1 MKKNKNAGFSIV
13 EILIALAIFL
23 ILMLP
28 IVNGIIQALNMS
40 TGSKELQYRNEFA
53 EGIMEHVKSVNINDL
68 QDSKFY
74 LNEGTIPGT
83 FDTTKNL
90 YITDTTDPDYAGTP
104 FQNDLNGDGKITADE
119 IFEYAEYQI
128 TGSVELGTK
137 HEKYN
142 YLVDVS
148 SKAYA
153 EAKSND
159 TSGTFLDPN
168 NLSLGIIEDI
178 DYTKVALIDDQ
189 VFNYDAMA
197 ENALKAK
204 KLQGLKDSGDEEAY
218 RQALENS
225 ANVFAQDEGTR
236 MMTIKIS
243 GDATDGYK
251 VRCILDYYDD
261 NGVLGTDSNHYV
273 EYSPYGKTFKDG
285 MPNIYVLYNP
295 CHYNSNY
302 VLDDYISIDI
312 SELDDTKSKVNVFLV
327 EVASTFSDTIVDS
340 GALEEA
346 NKVDE
351 KRQFTAGQSLYNTE
365 YKNFGHRRDDAY
377 IHVGA
382 IVNGTDSSRLRQ
394 LQLYTN
400 IGNNTK
406 LVMNESGSYDEVEK
420 SNKKSAS
427 DKLLYSIDDGCV
439 DTQMSDF
446 FDYMKENNIPDT
458 VYPKLYS
465 LYGHAYN
472 ALVGGLDDASAESR
486 GMYDV
491 KVYLK
496 KEENGVIQV
505 DQDVPILEGTK
516 GGNES

>member
-28 IVNGIIQALNMS
+28 IVNGIIQALKMS

-53 EGIMEHVKSVNINDL
+53 EGIMEHVKSVEIDDML
-68 QDSKFY
+68 DSKYY
-74 LNEGTIPGT
+74 LNEGTDSASFST
-83 FDTTKNL
+83 DKKL
-90 YITDTTDPDYAGTP
+90 YINDSTDPNYAGVP
-104 FQNDLNGDGKITADE
+104 FTKDLNSDGKITADE
-119 IFEYAEYQI
+119 IFEYSQYQI
-128 TGSVELGTK
+128 KGSVKLGTK
-137 HEKYN
+137 HEVYN

-153 EAKSND
+153 ENKSKD
-159 TSGTFLDPN
+159 TTGTFLDPN
-168 NLSLGIIEDI
+168 NLALGIIEDI

-225 ANVFAQDEGTR
+225 ANVFAQDEGAR
-236 MMTIKIS
+236 MMTIKVS
-243 GDATDGYK
+243 GDASSGYK

-261 NGVLGTDSNHYV
+261 GSSLGADINHYV

-295 CHYNSNY
+295 CHYNGNY
-302 VLDDYISIDI
+302 VVNDYISIDL
-312 SELDDTKSKVNVFLV
+312 SELEDTESKVNVFLV
-327 EVASTFSDTIVDS
+327 EVASTFSDSIVDS

-351 KRQFTAGQSLYNTE
+351 DKQFAANQSLYNTE
-365 YKNFGHRRDDAY
+365 YKNFGHRREDTN

-382 IVNGTDSSRLRQ
+382 VINGANPSRLKQ
-394 LQLYTN
+394 IQLYTN
-400 IGNNTK
+400 IGDNTK
-406 LVMNESGSYDEVEK
+406 QVMNESGAYEEVEK
-420 SNKKSAS
+420 SNKKSS
-427 DKLLYSIDDGCV
+427 KDKLLYSRTDGCV
-439 DTQMSDF
+439 DPR
-446 FDYMKENNIPDT
+446 MKAFALRMAENNLPST
-458 VYPKLYS
+458 VHPNIFP
-465 LYGHAYN
+465 LYGYTDS
-472 ALVGGLDDASAESR
+472 ALVGNLSSASAESR

-496 KEENGVIQV
+496 KDSDGEI
-505 DQDVPILEGTK
+505 DVTKDLPILEGTK